1 MTESVVLV
9 DESDKPVGQ
18 AEKLEAHRLGLLHRA
33 FSVFVFDPQGELLL
47 QQRAASKYHAAGL
60 WANTCCG
67 HPRPG
72 EDLVT
77 AAHRRL
83 REELGLSCRLSR
95 AGQLTYRLTLLEGLI
110 EHEVD
115 HVLVGVTESEPA
127 PNPAE
132 VQAVRWLPILAV
144 MEAVKTVPQIF
155 APWFRLA
162 LEQLLLEPAVDA

>member
-72 EDLVT
+72 EDLVA

-95 AGQLTYRLTLLEGLI
+95 AGQLTYRL
-110 EHEVD
+110 
-115 HVLVGVTESEPA
+115 
-127 PNPAE
+127 
-132 VQAVRWLPILAV
+132 
-144 MEAVKTVPQIF
+144 
-155 APWFRLA
+155 
-162 LEQLLLEPAVDA
+162 